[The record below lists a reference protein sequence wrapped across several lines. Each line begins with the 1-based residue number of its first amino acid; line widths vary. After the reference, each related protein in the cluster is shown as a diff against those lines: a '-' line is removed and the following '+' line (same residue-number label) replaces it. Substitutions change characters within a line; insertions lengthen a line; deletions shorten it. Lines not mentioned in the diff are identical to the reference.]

1 MYEENNKKIDEF
13 TLFLYGIL
21 VVVLLLVALFLL
33 PFKIIGAGE
42 RGIVMRFGAVDRT
55 MQPGFNFKLPI
66 IERVAVVDVKTQKEE
81 VEAQAASKD
90 LQTVKDVIAL
100 NYNLAPDRVQEL
112 WKTIGSDYKV
122 RVIDPAIQEAVKAAT
137 AKYTAEE
144 LITKRAVVRD
154 DIKTNLVA
162 RLQPDYIQVSD
173 VSIVNFDFSASFN
186 EAIEAKVTAEQQA
199 LMQKNLLEKVKFEAE
214 QKVATAKAEAESI
227 KLQSDAADNE
237 KYIELK
243 RLEVQLKMSEK
254 WDGKLPQNVYAGAPL
269 PILNMINQ

>member
-1 MYEENNKKIDEF
+1 
-13 TLFLYGIL
+13 
-21 VVVLLLVALFLL
+21 
-33 PFKIIGAGE
+33 
-42 RGIVMRFGAVDRT
+42 
-55 MQPGFNFKLPI
+55 
-66 IERVAVVDVKTQKEE
+66 
-81 VEAQAASKD
+81 
-90 LQTVKDVIAL
+90 
-100 NYNLAPDRVQEL
+100 LAPDRVQEL